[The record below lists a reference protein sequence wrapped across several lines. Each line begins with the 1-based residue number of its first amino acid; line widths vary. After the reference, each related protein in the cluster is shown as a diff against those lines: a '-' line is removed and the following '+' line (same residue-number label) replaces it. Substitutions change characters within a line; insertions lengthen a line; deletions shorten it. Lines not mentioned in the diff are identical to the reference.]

1 MRNGEIYLMKKET
14 MERMRERTRS
24 REDTYGFLA
33 GIFREELTAE
43 QIREMI
49 DSDMLNLMVDAGC
62 SIDLSFR
69 RNKSVEHIEEEL
81 ACEYAT
87 LFIGPGEHIP
97 PYESIYIP
105 DSTGKVGYYWGE
117 CTVDM
122 KNWVEHYGLG
132 ISEKFGS
139 IPDHISV
146 ELEFMQKLIEQE
158 RLSWENS
165 DRGTTERCIE
175 VQRTFFH
182 KHING
187 WVPTFCESVIE
198 AANLD
203 FYREIARLTKDFI
216 GEEEQLLNG
225 AVA

>member
-1 MRNGEIYLMKKET
+1 
-14 MERMRERTRS
+14 MRERVKH

-43 QIREMI
+43 QIKEMI
-49 DSDMLNLMVDAGC
+49 DSDMLKLMVDAGC
-62 SIDLSFR
+62 TIDPHYY
-69 RNKSVEHIEEEL
+69 RNKPVEHIEEEL
-81 ACEYAT
+81 ACEYAG

-97 PYESIYIP
+97 PYESIYVP

-122 KNWVEHYGLG
+122 KNWVEHYGLE
-132 ISEKFGS
+132 ISEKFDS
-139 IPDHISV
+139 IPDHISI

-158 RLSWENS
+158 RLSRERG
-165 DRGTTERCIE
+165 DRETTERCIE
-175 VQRTFFH
+175 VEKTFFH
-182 KHING
+182 KHINS

-203 FYREIARLTKDFI
+203 FYREAARLTRDFI
-216 GEEEQLLNG
+216 REEERLLSEL
-225 AVA
+225 